1 LTKDRHQIVNDYTRT
16 TPKAFQ
22 PKPRGSSAANWRKAR
37 DGGTRADST
46 DRGAMIAMFSR
57 RFPGLSAREIGK
69 LFDKYRLNGCIEIHW
84 NVQTSQY
91 VILFDDD

>member
-1 LTKDRHQIVNDYTRT
+1 M
-16 TPKAFQ
+16 AE
-22 PKPRGSSAANWRKAR
+22 
-37 DGGTRADST
+37 RAPDST
-46 DRGAMIAMFSR
+46 DRSAMIAMFSR

-69 LFDKYRLNGCIEIHW
+69 LDKYRLNGRIEIHW

>member
-1 LTKDRHQIVNDYTRT
+1 LDKDRHQTLSDYTRT
-16 TPKAFQ
+16 TLKAFQ

-57 RFPGLSAREIGK
+57 HFPGLSAREIGK
-69 LFDKYRLNGCIEIHW
+69 LFDKYRLNECIEIHW
-84 NVQTSQY
+84 NVQTSQS